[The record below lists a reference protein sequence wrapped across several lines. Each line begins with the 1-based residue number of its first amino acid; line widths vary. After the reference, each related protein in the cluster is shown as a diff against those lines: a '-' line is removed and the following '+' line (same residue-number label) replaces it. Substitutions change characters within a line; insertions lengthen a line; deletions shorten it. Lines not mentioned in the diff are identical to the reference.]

1 MSEAKKGTSESDLRR
16 TFSLRKVLLP
26 VFIGMLAAGW
36 LLWRDLGRDRFELD
50 VQGRGDHQWVDRNG
64 NGMADL
70 TDPAEF
76 VRVDD
81 GSGTHVRMST
91 GDILRSIDWGW
102 HSAVWILLAV
112 VATAFRDLGYI
123 FRLRVL
129 SDGHL
134 SWRQAFNVTFL
145 WEFASAMTPS
155 VVGGSGIAM
164 FIIGREGIE
173 LGRATAIVLVTAL
186 MDELFYVVMVPLV
199 FLAVGTQDLFPDQ
212 LDHAF
217 WGMPIKSIFLLGYLF
232 ILVLVLAIFY
242 GVFFRPRAFKFALLR
257 VFKLPFLRRW
267 RPMVIQVGDDIVT
280 TSQELRG
287 KPKRF
292 WMKAFAATCFSWAN
306 RFVVVNLIVAAFF
319 PVTDHLLLYARQ
331 MIMWVI
337 LLISPTPGGS
347 GVAEIAFSGFF
358 KDLLPAV
365 GYIGAVAVVWRIL
378 SYYLY
383 LFMGTV
389 ILPRWLRNTATAAR
403 R

>member
-1 MSEAKKGTSESDLRR
+1 MSEINGDTDEKDIRKNFRM
-16 TFSLRKVLLP
+16 RKVLLP

-36 LLWRDLGRDRFELD
+36 LLWRDLRKERFED
-50 VQGRGDHQWVDRNG
+50 VGIGQGTHTWTDNNMNRIVDLGD
-64 NGMADL
+64 
-70 TDPAEF
+70 PSEF
-76 VRVDD
+76 VLAVEGE
-81 GSGTHVRMST
+81 GSYRRMSARETLLRIEWTWAST
-91 GDILRSIDWGW
+91 G
-102 HSAVWILLAV
+102 WILLAL

-123 FRLRVL
+123 FRIRTL

-145 WEFASAMTPS
+145 WEFASALTPS

-164 FIIGREGIE
+164 FIIGREGIV

-199 FLAVGTQDLFPDQ
+199 FLLVGMEDLFPAE
-212 LDHAF
+212 LNLAF
-217 WGMPIKSIFLLGYLF
+217 WGLPIKTIFSIGYGF
-232 ILVLVLAIFY
+232 ILLLVIAIFY

-257 VFKLPFLRRW
+257 VFKLPFLRTW
-267 RPMVIQVGDDIVT
+267 RPLVIKVGDDIVT
-280 TSQELRG
+280 TSEELRG

-292 WMKAFAATCFSWAN
+292 WSKAFAATCFSWAN
-306 RFVVVNLIVAAFF
+306 RFVVINLIVAAFF
-319 PVTDHLLLYARQ
+319 TVDDHLLLYARQ
-331 MIMWVI
+331 LIMWVI

-347 GVAEIAFSGFF
+347 GIAEIAFSGFF

-365 GYIGAVAVVWRIL
+365 GYIGAIAIIWRVL

-389 ILPRWLRNTATAAR
+389 ILPRWLRRTRWGDTA
-403 R
+403 